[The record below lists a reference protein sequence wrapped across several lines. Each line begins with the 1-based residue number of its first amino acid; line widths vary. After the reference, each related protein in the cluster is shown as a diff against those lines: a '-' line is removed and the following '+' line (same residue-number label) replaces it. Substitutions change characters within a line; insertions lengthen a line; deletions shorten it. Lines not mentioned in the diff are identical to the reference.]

1 MDLHTDGRLLVAEW
15 PSGEASPA
23 PAVDSGWLRRPL
35 GDAPME
41 DLRWYLEDYLRTP
54 LGPYGE
60 RGPQIARQL
69 PDWGAR
75 VFGALFGTGA
85 GRDAYLRAR
94 GRSRAGDGAD
104 GAGLEIVLRSRSAQL
119 LALPWELMTDPERP
133 VPLLLDGVA
142 LSRRTPDPED
152 AGSLVGP
159 PEGNRSRLRVLLVV
173 TAPAD
178 PARPG
183 HRSLAP
189 AVLRRLRAEHG
200 TVELTLLRP
209 PMPERLAEAL
219 QEAREEGRP
228 FHVVHFDGPGPTDL
242 PAPARVPLVVL
253 STGRSAPEAGL
264 PEAVAAV
271 RLLREGAHAVL
282 ALPYHLDAPAAAGFL
297 ATCYERLRT
306 GEPVTLAVAAGRRR
320 LAADDRRPS
329 PRGALPLADWSVP
342 VLYSRPEAARPGPD
356 TARAVQ
362 PGVPPVVQSAVP
374 PVVQPAAAHGTTG
387 ATATTGAPDSPD
399 HWGELAP
406 VGGFVGRDGLLLGL
420 DAVTGRHRVV
430 LLHGAA
436 GIGKTELAKA
446 FGRWSRETGTVDG
459 PDAVVLHAFG
469 PGATPPTPAGVV
481 ERIGRRLFA
490 PEEFDP
496 LPPAERRTAVEQA
509 LATRRLLLI
518 WDGVDSPAAEP
529 GAADEE
535 RAGLRALLDLVARQG
550 RSTVLLT
557 SRTRE
562 DWLGAAA
569 LRIEVPGL
577 DPGETVEY
585 AERLLGPSTD
595 APATPGSPDTVRR
608 RGLRVFG
615 ELLEWLG
622 GHPLAMRLALSSLDA
637 HEPWQTLDTLV
648 RDAAARPGT
657 PGPPDTPDRPDAPA
671 EADPRPTPEAVP
683 TALAV
688 STDYALARLGAADR
702 RALTAVSLLHGV
714 ADATV
719 LALLSRHPLAPE
731 RFRGLGT
738 EDWQR
743 LLLRAAELGLTTPCG
758 RTAHRVHP
766 TVAARLAAGWRAD
779 GPGFAEQH
787 EAGLQALLGAQVN
800 FCLLLTREL
809 HNGSAEFALTALDLQ
824 RPAIGAMLARALDR
838 GLWLQ
843 ALALVRPLHDHWNAR
858 GTDLEA
864 RRWIDRVRIAVE
876 EPDGSPPVLDS
887 PAGSLWLYVVGAD
900 ARRLLRLG
908 PVEGA
913 ERALREI
920 HRAAELHPPGADQLD
935 ELADCHQRLGG
946 IAVDRGDFGEAEE
959 WYSRSQAL
967 LERLGDAEGL
977 AIGHH
982 QLGVIAHRLGRPDD
996 AERRTRQALELFER
1010 LGETGRA
1017 AACHHRLGVLA
1028 EEQGRFEDAHESF
1041 GKALAAVRATFGG
1054 GTTRTGTA
1062 GGGATGGGTTGGGAT
1077 DLSVTVELHHRLAAV
1092 AAELGRLDEAEDWCE
1107 RALDLAEESGSR
1119 AGAADAHYR
1128 LGVLAAARERFAEA
1142 EARHR
1147 KALEIRQD
1155 LGDLAGTA
1163 TGEHQLG
1170 LMATRRGDLAEA
1182 ERRYTRALALREE
1195 LGDRA
1200 GASAG
1205 HHQLGLTAQA
1215 GGRVAEAEARYRK
1228 ALDVSHRIGD
1238 TPGLARTF
1246 GQFGLFAAEQG
1257 RPREAMEWLVRSI
1270 TSFEEF
1276 PHPATWPSVLGLR
1289 RLTVDLGPR
1298 AVERAWRSVTGRRLP
1313 DAVRDRLAH

>member
-1 MDLHTDGRLLVAEW
+1 MVERLVVDLHADGRMLVTEQ
-15 PSGEASPA
+15 PSGEESPA
-23 PAVDSGWLRRPL
+23 PAVDAGWLRRPL
-35 GDAPME
+35 ADAPME
-41 DLRWYLEDYLRTP
+41 SLRWYLEDYLRTP
-54 LGPYGE
+54 LGAYGE

-69 PDWGAR
+69 PDWGVR
-75 VFGALFGTGA
+75 VFSALFGTGP

-94 GRSRAGDGAD
+94 GRGG
-104 GAGLEIVLRSRSAQL
+104 GLEIVLRSGSAQL
-119 LALPWELMTDPERP
+119 LALPWELMTDPARP
-133 VPLLLDGVA
+133 VPLVLDDVV
-142 LSRRTPDPED
+142 LSRRTPDTED
-152 AGSLVGP
+152 GGSPALGT
-159 PEGNRSRLRVLLVV
+159 GGSRLRVLLVV
-173 TAPAD
+173 AAPDD

-183 HRSLAP
+183 HRPLAP
-189 AVLRRLRAEHG
+189 TLLRRLRAEHG
-200 TVELTLLRP
+200 TVELTVLRP
-209 PMPERLAEAL
+209 PTPDRLAEVL
-219 QEAREEGRP
+219 HEAREEGRP
-228 FHVVHFDGPGPTDL
+228 FHVVHFDGPGPTDV
-242 PAPARVPLVVL
+242 PASAQVPLVVL
-253 STGRSAPEAGL
+253 TTGRSAPEPGL
-264 PEAVAAV
+264 PEAVAAS
-271 RLLREGAHAVL
+271 RLLQEGAHAVL

-297 ATCYERLRT
+297 ATCYERLRA

-320 LAADDRRPS
+320 LAAHDRRTS
-329 PRGALPLADWSVP
+329 PRGPLPLADWTVP
-342 VLYSRPEAARPGPD
+342 VLYSRHAAAPPGPGS
-356 TARAVQ
+356 ARAVQ
-362 PGVPPVVQSAVP
+362 VAD
-374 PVVQPAAAHGTTG
+374 AHGTAG
-387 ATATTGAPDSPD
+387 ATAATEPPETPDP
-399 HWGELAP
+399 WGELAP
-406 VGGFVGRDGLLLGL
+406 VGEFVGRDGLLLGL
-420 DAVTGRHRVV
+420 DAATRPHRVV

-446 FGRWSRETGTVDG
+446 FGRWCRETGAVDG
-459 PDAVVLHAFG
+459 PDAVVLHPFE
-469 PGATPPTPAGVV
+469 PGAARPAPAGVV

-496 LPPAERRTAVEQA
+496 LPPAERRAAVEQA

-518 WDGVDSPAAEP
+518 WDNVDSLAADPEAPDPAAP
-529 GAADEE
+529 DEE

-550 RSTVLLT
+550 SSTVLLT

-562 DWLGAAA
+562 DWLGPAA

-577 DPGETVEY
+577 DPGETVEF
-585 AERLLGPSTD
+585 AEQLLGHSPDSHDSPDSPRSPSLSLSLSH
-595 APATPGSPDTVRR
+595 SPDTVRR

-615 ELLEWLG
+615 DLLEWLG
-622 GHPLAMRLALSSLDA
+622 GHPLGMRLALSSLDA

-648 RDAAARPGT
+648 RGAAAL
-657 PGPPDTPDRPDAPA
+657 PDTPADANPLS
-671 EADPRPTPEAVP
+671 TPEDVP
-683 TALAV
+683 AALAV
-688 STDYALARLGAADR
+688 STAYALARLGAAER
-702 RALTAVSLLHGV
+702 RALTAVSLVHGV

-743 LLLRAAELGLTTPCG
+743 LLRRAAELGLLTPCG
-758 RTAHRVHP
+758 RTAYRVHP
-766 TVAARLAAGWRAD
+766 TVADRLTAGWRAA

-824 RPAIGAMLARALDR
+824 RPTIGAMLARALDR

-864 RRWIDRVRIAVE
+864 RHWVDRVRLAVE
-876 EPDGSPPVLDS
+876 EADGTPPVLDS

-908 PVEGA
+908 LVDGA
-913 ERALREI
+913 ERAFREI
-920 HRAAELHPPGADQLD
+920 HRAAELHPPGAEQLD

-946 IAVDRGDFGEAEE
+946 IAVDRGDFGAAEE
-959 WYSRSQAL
+959 WYLRSQAL
-967 LERLGDAEGL
+967 LERLGDVDGL

-996 AERRTRQALELFER
+996 AERLIRQALDLFER
-1010 LGETGRA
+1010 LRETGRA

-1028 EEQGRFEDAHESF
+1028 EEQGRFEDAHKCF
-1041 GKALAAVRATFGG
+1041 GQALAAVRAT
-1054 GTTRTGTA
+1054 A
-1062 GGGATGGGTTGGGAT
+1062 VGAVA
-1077 DLSVTVELHHRLAAV
+1077 DLSVTAELHHRLAAV

-1119 AGAADAHYR
+1119 AGTADAHHR
-1128 LGVLAAARERFAEA
+1128 LGVLATARERFAEA

-1163 TGEHQLG
+1163 AGEHQLG
-1170 LMATRRGDLAEA
+1170 LVATRRGDLAEA

-1195 LGDRA
+1195 LGDLA
-1200 GASAG
+1200 GVSAG

-1215 GGRVAEAEARYRK
+1215 GGRAADAEARYRK

-1246 GQFGLFAAEQG
+1246 GQFGLFAAERG

-1270 TSFEEF
+1270 TCFEEF
-1276 PHPATWPSVLGLR
+1276 PHPATWPSVVGLR

-1313 DAVRDRLAH
+1313 DAVRDQVAD

>member
-1 MDLHTDGRLLVAEW
+1 MVERLVVDLHADGRMLVTEQ
-15 PSGEASPA
+15 PSGDVSPA
-23 PAVDSGWLRRPL
+23 PAVDAGWLRRPL
-35 GDAPME
+35 ADAPME
-41 DLRWYLEDYLRTP
+41 SLRWYLEDYLRTP
-54 LGPYGE
+54 LGAYGE

-69 PDWGAR
+69 PDWGTR
-75 VFGALFGTGA
+75 VFSALFGTGP

-94 GRSRAGDGAD
+94 GRSSG
-104 GAGLEIVLRSRSAQL
+104 GLEIVLRSGSPQL
-119 LALPWELMTDPERP
+119 LALPWELMTDPDRP
-133 VPLLLDGVA
+133 VPLVLDDVV
-142 LSRRTPDPED
+142 LSRRTPDTD
-152 AGSLVGP
+152 DGGSHSLGLP
-159 PEGNRSRLRVLLVV
+159 GTGASRLRVLLVV
-173 TAPAD
+173 TAPDD

-183 HRSLAP
+183 HRFLAP
-189 AVLRRLRAEHG
+189 TLLRRLRTEHG
-200 TVELTLLRP
+200 TVEPTVLRP
-209 PMPERLAEAL
+209 PTQEHLAEVL
-219 QEAREEGRP
+219 HRAREEGRP
-228 FHVVHFDGPGPTDL
+228 FHVVHFDGPGPTDV
-242 PAPARVPLVVL
+242 PATVPVPLVVL
-253 STGRSAPEAGL
+253 TTGRSAPEPGL
-264 PEAVAAV
+264 PEAVAAS
-271 RLLREGAHAVL
+271 RLLREGTHAVL

-320 LAADDRRPS
+320 LATQDRRTS
-329 PRGALPLADWSVP
+329 PRGPLPLADWTVP
-342 VLYSRPEAARPGPD
+342 VLYSRPGAALPGPD
-356 TARAVQ
+356 TAPAVQ
-362 PGVPPVVQSAVP
+362 V
-374 PVVQPAAAHGTTG
+374 AAAHEATG
-387 ATATTGAPDSPD
+387 ATATAKPSD
-399 HWGELAP
+399 HHDELAP
-406 VGGFVGRDGLLLGL
+406 DGGFVGRDGLLLGL
-420 DAVTGRHRVV
+420 DAATRAHRVV

-446 FGRWSRETGTVDG
+446 FGRWCRETGAVDG
-459 PDAVVLHAFG
+459 PDAVVLHPFEPGTAG
-469 PGATPPTPAGVV
+469 PAAAGVV

-496 LPPAERRTAVEQA
+496 LPPTERRAVVEQA

-518 WDGVDSPAAEP
+518 WDGVDSLAAEHGAADHGTAAP

-550 RSTVLLT
+550 SSTVLLT
-557 SRTRE
+557 GRTRE
-562 DWLGAAA
+562 DWLGPAA

-585 AERLLGPSTD
+585 AEQLLGPSTD
-595 APATPGSPDTVRR
+595 TPGSPDTVRR

-648 RDAAARPGT
+648 RDAAAL
-657 PGPPDTPDRPDAPA
+657 PDTPA
-671 EADPRPTPEAVP
+671 EAGPPPPPGAVP
-683 TALAV
+683 AALTV
-688 STDYALARLGAADR
+688 STAYALARLGAADR
-702 RALTAVSLLHGV
+702 RALTAVSLVHGV

-743 LLLRAAELGLTTPCG
+743 LLLRAAQLGLLTPCG
-758 RTAHRVHP
+758 RTSHRVHP
-766 TVAARLAAGWRAD
+766 TVAARLEAGWRAS
-779 GPGFAEQH
+779 GPGFADQH

-824 RPAIGAMLARALDR
+824 RPAVGAMLARALDR

-858 GTDLEA
+858 GADLEA
-864 RRWIDRVRIAVE
+864 RHWVDRVRLAVE
-876 EPDGSPPVLDS
+876 EPDGTPPVLDT

-900 ARRLLRLG
+900 ARRLLRQG
-908 PVEGA
+908 AVDGA

-920 HRAAELHPPGADQLD
+920 HRAAELHPPGAEQLD

-959 WYSRSQAL
+959 WYLRSQAL
-967 LERLGDAEGL
+967 LERLDDVDGL

-982 QLGVIAHRLGRPDD
+982 QLGVIAHRLGRPDE
-996 AERRTRQALELFER
+996 AERRTRQALEVFER

-1028 EEQGRFEDAHESF
+1028 EEQGRFEDAHGCF
-1041 GKALAAVRATFGG
+1041 AQALAAVRATAV
-1054 GTTRTGTA
+1054 GTA
-1062 GGGATGGGTTGGGAT
+1062 A
-1077 DLSVTVELHHRLAAV
+1077 DLSVTAELHHRLAAV

-1119 AGAADAHYR
+1119 AGAADAHHR
-1128 LGVLAAARERFAEA
+1128 LGVLATARERFAEA

-1147 KALEIRQD
+1147 KAVEIRQD

-1163 TGEHQLG
+1163 AGEHQLG
-1170 LMATRRGDLAEA
+1170 LVAARRGDLAEA
-1182 ERRYTRALALREE
+1182 ERRHTRALALREE

-1200 GASAG
+1200 GVSAG
-1205 HHQLGLTAQA
+1205 YHQLGLTAQA
-1215 GGRVAEAEARYRK
+1215 GGRAAEAEARYRK

-1270 TSFEEF
+1270 TAFEEF
-1276 PHPATWPSVLGLR
+1276 PHPATWPSVVGLR
-1289 RLTVDLGPR
+1289 RLAVDLGPR

-1313 DAVRDRLAH
+1313 DAVRDRVAD

>member
-1 MDLHTDGRLLVAEW
+1 MVERLVVDLHADGRMLVTEQ
-15 PSGEASPA
+15 PSGDESPG

-35 GDAPME
+35 ADAPME
-41 DLRWYLEDYLRTP
+41 SLRWYLEDYLRTP
-54 LGPYGE
+54 LGAYGE

-75 VFGALFGTGA
+75 VFSALFGTGP

-94 GRSRAGDGAD
+94 SRSSG
-104 GAGLEIVLRSRSAQL
+104 GLEIVLRSGSAQL
-119 LALPWELMTDPERP
+119 LALPWELMTDPDRP
-133 VPLLLDGVA
+133 LPLVLDDVV
-142 LSRRTPDPED
+142 LSRRTPDTED
-152 AGSLVGP
+152 GGSPAPGT
-159 PEGNRSRLRVLLVV
+159 GGSRLRVLLVV
-173 TAPAD
+173 AAPDD

-183 HRSLAP
+183 HWTLAP
-189 AVLRRLRAEHG
+189 TLLRRLRAEHG
-200 TVELTLLRP
+200 TVGLTVLRP
-209 PMPERLAEAL
+209 PTPDRLAEVL
-219 QEAREEGRP
+219 HEAREEGRP
-228 FHVVHFDGPGPTDL
+228 FHVVHFDGPGPTDV
-242 PAPARVPLVVL
+242 PTTVPVPVPLVVL
-253 STGRSAPEAGL
+253 TTGRSAPEPGL
-264 PEAVAAV
+264 PEAVAAS
-271 RLLREGAHAVL
+271 RLLQGGAHAVL
-282 ALPYHLDAPAAAGFL
+282 ALPYRLDAPAAAGFL

-306 GEPVTLAVAAGRRR
+306 GEPVALAVAAGRRR
-320 LAADDRRPS
+320 LAEHDRRTS
-329 PRGALPLADWSVP
+329 PRGALPLADWTVP
-342 VLYSRPEAARPGPD
+342 VLYSRPGAALPGPG

-362 PGVPPVVQSAVP
+362 V
-374 PVVQPAAAHGTTG
+374 AAAQEATG
-387 ATATTGAPDSPD
+387 ATATTEPSD

-420 DAVTGRHRVV
+420 DAATQRHRVV

-446 FGRWSRETGTVDG
+446 FGRWCRETGAVDG
-459 PDAVVLHAFG
+459 PDAVVLHPFE
-469 PGATPPTPAGVV
+469 PGATGPVAAGVV

-496 LPPAERRTAVEQA
+496 LPPAERRAAVEQA

-518 WDGVDSPAAEP
+518 WDGVDSLAAEP

-550 RSTVLLT
+550 SSTVLLT
-557 SRTRE
+557 ARTRE
-562 DWLGAAA
+562 DWLGPAA

-585 AERLLGPSTD
+585 AEHLLAPSADSSD
-595 APATPGSPDTVRR
+595 APGSSGSPDTVRR

-615 ELLEWLG
+615 DLLEWLG
-622 GHPLAMRLALSSLDA
+622 GHPLATRLALSSLDA

-648 RDAAARPGT
+648 RGAAAL
-657 PGPPDTPDRPDAPA
+657 PDTPADANPLPTSADADRL
-671 EADPRPTPEAVP
+671 PTPGAVP
-683 TALAV
+683 AALAV

-702 RALTAVSLLHGV
+702 RALTAVSLVHGV

-719 LALLSRHPLAPE
+719 LTLLSRHPLAPE

-743 LLLRAAELGLTTPCG
+743 LLLRAAGLGLLAPCG
-758 RTAHRVHP
+758 RTAYRVHP
-766 TVAARLAAGWRAD
+766 TVAARLAAGWRAA
-779 GPGFAEQH
+779 GPGFVEQH

-800 FCLLLTREL
+800 FCLLLSREL

-824 RPAIGAMLARALDR
+824 RPSIGAMLARALDR

-843 ALALVRPLHDHWNAR
+843 ALALLRPLHEHWNAR

-864 RRWIDRVRIAVE
+864 RHWIDRVRTAVE
-876 EPDGSPPVLDS
+876 EADGTPPVLDS

-908 PVEGA
+908 VVDGA

-920 HRAAELHPPGADQLD
+920 HRAAELHPPGAEQLD

-959 WYSRSQAL
+959 WYLRSQAL
-967 LERLGDAEGL
+967 LERLGDVEGL

-982 QLGVIAHRLGRPDD
+982 QLGVVAHRLGRPED
-996 AERRTRQALELFER
+996 AERLVRQALDLFER

-1028 EEQGRFEDAHESF
+1028 EEQGRFEDAHGCF
-1041 GKALAAVRATFGG
+1041 GQALAAVRAT
-1054 GTTRTGTA
+1054 A
-1062 GGGATGGGTTGGGAT
+1062 VGAVA
-1077 DLSVTVELHHRLAAV
+1077 DLSVAAELHHRLAAV

-1119 AGAADAHYR
+1119 AGAADAHHR

-1142 EARHR
+1142 EARYR

-1163 TGEHQLG
+1163 AGEHQLG
-1170 LMATRRGDLAEA
+1170 LVATLRGDLAEA
-1182 ERRYTRALALREE
+1182 ERRHTRALALREE
-1195 LGDRA
+1195 LGDRV
-1200 GASAG
+1200 GVSAG

-1215 GGRVAEAEARYRK
+1215 GGRAADAEARYRK
-1228 ALDVSHRIGD
+1228 ALEVSHRIGD

-1270 TSFEEF
+1270 TCFEEF
-1276 PHPATWPSVLGLR
+1276 PHPATWPSVVGLR
-1289 RLTVDLGPR
+1289 RLAVDLGPR
-1298 AVERAWRSVTGRRLP
+1298 AVERAWRTITGRRLP
-1313 DAVRDRLAH
+1313 DAVREQVAD

>member
-1 MDLHTDGRLLVAEW
+1 MVERLLLDLHADGRMLVSEW

-23 PAVDSGWLRRPL
+23 PAVDAGWLRRPL
-35 GDAPME
+35 ADASTE
-41 DLRWYLEDYLRTP
+41 SLRWYLEDYLRTP
-54 LGPYGE
+54 LGAYGE

-75 VFGALFGTGA
+75 VFSALFGTGP

-94 GRSRAGDGAD
+94 GRGSG
-104 GAGLEIVLRSRSAQL
+104 GLEIVLRSGSAHL
-119 LALPWELMTDPERP
+119 LALPWELMTDPDRP
-133 VPLLLDGVA
+133 VPLLLDDVV
-142 LSRRTPDPED
+142 LSRRTPDTED
-152 AGSLVGP
+152 SGSP
-159 PEGNRSRLRVLLVV
+159 APRTDRSRLRVLLVV
-173 TAPAD
+173 AAPD
-178 PARPG
+178 HRP
-183 HRSLAP
+183 LTP
-189 AVLRRLRAEHG
+189 TLLRFLRTEHG
-200 TVELTLLRP
+200 TVEPTVLRP
-209 PMPERLAEAL
+209 PTPDRLAEVLHEAL
-219 QEAREEGRP
+219 EEGRP
-228 FHVVHFDGPGPTDL
+228 FHVVHFDGPGPTD
-242 PAPARVPLVVL
+242 VPTTVPVPVVVL
-253 STGRSAPEAGL
+253 TTGRSAAEPGL
-264 PEAVAAV
+264 PEAVAAT

-306 GEPVTLAVAAGRRR
+306 GEPVALAVAAGRRR
-320 LAADDRRPS
+320 LATQDRRTS
-329 PRGALPLADWSVP
+329 PRGPLPLADWTVP
-342 VLYSRPEAARPGPD
+342 VLYSRPGAALPGPD
-356 TARAVQ
+356 AAGAVQ
-362 PGVPPVVQSAVP
+362 VAPAHEATPAT
-374 PVVQPAAAHGTTG
+374 AAAELSGHR
-387 ATATTGAPDSPD
+387 D
-399 HWGELAP
+399 ELAP
-406 VGGFVGRDGLLLGL
+406 VGEFVGRDGLLLGL
-420 DAVTGRHRVV
+420 DTATQRHRVV

-446 FGRWSRETGTVDG
+446 FGRWCRETGVVDG
-459 PDAVVLHAFG
+459 PDAVVLHTFE
-469 PGATPPTPAGVV
+469 PGAAGPAAAGVV

-496 LPPAERRTAVEQA
+496 LPAAERRAAVEQA

-518 WDGVDSPAAEP
+518 WDGVDSLASAPE
-529 GAADEE
+529 AADEE
-535 RAGLRALLDLVARQG
+535 RAGLRSLLDLVARQG
-550 RSTVLLT
+550 SSTVLLT

-562 DWLGAAA
+562 DRLGPEA

-577 DPGETVEY
+577 DPGGTVEY
-585 AERLLGPSTD
+585 AEQLLGPSAD
-595 APATPGSPDTVRR
+595 TPCSPDTVRR

-637 HEPWQTLDTLV
+637 HEPWQTLDTLA
-648 RDAAARPGT
+648 RGAAAL
-657 PGPPDTPDRPDAPA
+657 PDASADADRLPA
-671 EADPRPTPEAVP
+671 PEAVP
-683 TALAV
+683 AVLAV
-688 STDYALARLGAADR
+688 STAYALARLGAADR
-702 RALTAVSLLHGV
+702 RALTAVSLVHGV

-738 EDWQR
+738 EDWQT
-743 LLLRAAELGLTTPCG
+743 LLQRAAELGLLTPCG

-766 TVAARLAAGWRAD
+766 AVAAELDAGWRES
-779 GPGFAEQH
+779 GPGSVEQH

-800 FCLLLTREL
+800 FCLLLSREL
-809 HNGSAEFALTALDLQ
+809 HNGNAEFALTALDLQ
-824 RPAIGAMLARALDR
+824 RPSIGAMLARALDR

-843 ALALVRPLHDHWNAR
+843 ALALVRPLHEHWNAR
-858 GTDLEA
+858 GADLEA
-864 RRWIDRVRIAVE
+864 RHWIDRVRLAVE
-876 EPDGSPPVLDS
+876 EADGTPPVLDS
-887 PAGSLWLYVVGAD
+887 PAGSLWLYAVGAD

-908 PVEGA
+908 PVDGA

-920 HRAAELHPPGADQLD
+920 HRAAELHPPGAEQLD

-946 IAVDRGDFGEAEE
+946 IAVDRDDLGEAEE
-959 WYSRSQAL
+959 WYLRSQAL
-967 LERLGDAEGL
+967 LERLGDVEGL

-996 AERRTRQALELFER
+996 AEQLIRQALELFER

-1028 EEQGRFEDAHESF
+1028 EEQGRFEDAHGCF
-1041 GKALAAVRATFGG
+1041 GQALAAVRAT
-1054 GTTRTGTA
+1054 A
-1062 GGGATGGGTTGGGAT
+1062 VGAVA
-1077 DLSVTVELHHRLAAV
+1077 DLSVAAELHHRLAAV

-1119 AGAADAHYR
+1119 AGAADAHHR

-1163 TGEHQLG
+1163 AGEHQLG
-1170 LMATRRGDLAEA
+1170 LVAARRGDLAEA
-1182 ERRYTRALALREE
+1182 ERRHTRALALREE

-1200 GASAG
+1200 GVSAG

-1215 GGRVAEAEARYRK
+1215 GGRDAEAEARYRK
-1228 ALDVSHRIGD
+1228 ALEVSHRIGD

-1270 TSFEEF
+1270 TAFEEF
-1276 PHPATWPSVLGLR
+1276 PHPATWPSVVGLR
-1289 RLTVDLGPR
+1289 RLAADLGPR

-1313 DAVRDRLAH
+1313 DAVRDQVAD

>member
-1 MDLHTDGRLLVAEW
+1 MVERLVVDLHADGRMLVTEQ
-15 PSGEASPA
+15 PSGEESPA
-23 PAVDSGWLRRPL
+23 PAVDAGWLRRPL
-35 GDAPME
+35 ADAPME
-41 DLRWYLEDYLRTP
+41 SLRWYLEDYLRTP
-54 LGPYGE
+54 LGAYGE

-69 PDWGAR
+69 PDWGTR
-75 VFGALFGTGA
+75 VFSALFGTGP

-94 GRSRAGDGAD
+94 GRGG
-104 GAGLEIVLRSRSAQL
+104 GLEIVLRSGSAQL
-119 LALPWELMTDPERP
+119 LALPWELMTDPDRP
-133 VPLLLDGVA
+133 VPLVLDDVV
-142 LSRRTPDPED
+142 LSRRTPDTED
-152 AGSLVGP
+152 GGSRAPGAGGT
-159 PEGNRSRLRVLLVV
+159 RLRVLLVV
-173 TAPAD
+173 AAPGDPARPDD

-183 HRSLAP
+183 HRPLAP
-189 AVLRRLRAEHG
+189 TLLRRLRAEHG
-200 TVELTLLRP
+200 TVEPTVLRP
-209 PMPERLAEAL
+209 PTPEHLAEVL
-219 QEAREEGRP
+219 HEAREEGRP
-228 FHVVHFDGPGPTDL
+228 FHVVHFDGPGPTDV
-242 PAPARVPLVVL
+242 PASAARVPLVVL
-253 STGRSAPEAGL
+253 TTGRSAPEPGL
-264 PEAVAAV
+264 PEAVAAS
-271 RLLREGAHAVL
+271 RLLQGGAHSVL
-282 ALPYHLDAPAAAGFL
+282 ALPYRLDAPAAAGFL

-306 GEPVTLAVAAGRRR
+306 GEPVTLAVTAGRRR
-320 LAADDRRPS
+320 LAEHDRRSS
-329 PRGALPLADWSVP
+329 PRGALPLADWTVP
-342 VLYSRPEAARPGPD
+342 VLYSRPGAALTGPD

-362 PGVPPVVQSAVP
+362 V
-374 PVVQPAAAHGTTG
+374 AATQEATG
-387 ATATTGAPDSPD
+387 ATATTEPSD
-399 HWGELAP
+399 HRGELAP
-406 VGGFVGRDGLLLGL
+406 AGAFVGRDGLLLGL
-420 DAVTGRHRVV
+420 DAATRPHRVV

-446 FGRWSRETGTVDG
+446 FGRWCRETGAVDG
-459 PDAVVLHAFG
+459 PDAVVLHAFE
-469 PGATPPTPAGVV
+469 PGAAGPAAAGVV

-496 LPPAERRTAVEQA
+496 LAPAERRAAVEQA

-518 WDGVDSPAAEP
+518 WDNVDSL
-529 GAADEE
+529 AADPEAPDEE
-535 RAGLRALLDLVARQG
+535 LAGLRALLDLVARQG
-550 RSTVLLT
+550 SSTVLLT

-562 DWLGAAA
+562 DWLGPAA
-569 LRIEVPGL
+569 LRIAVPGL

-585 AERLLGPSTD
+585 AEQLLGPSADSPDTAD
-595 APATPGSPDTVRR
+595 AAPSPGIPRSPDTVRR

-648 RDAAARPGT
+648 RGTAAL
-657 PGPPDTPDRPDAPA
+657 PDAPA
-671 EADPRPTPEAVP
+671 GANPFPTPADADPLPTPEAVP
-683 TALAV
+683 AALAV

-702 RALTAVSLLHGV
+702 RALTAVSLVHGV

-743 LLLRAAELGLTTPCG
+743 LLRRAAELGLLAPCG
-758 RTAHRVHP
+758 RTAYRVHP
-766 TVAARLAAGWRAD
+766 TVAARLAAGWRAA

-800 FCLLLTREL
+800 FCLLLSREL

-824 RPAIGAMLARALDR
+824 RPSIGAMLARALDR

-864 RRWIDRVRIAVE
+864 RHWIDRVRLAVE
-876 EPDGSPPVLDS
+876 EPDGTPPVLDS

-908 PVEGA
+908 VVDGA

-920 HRAAELHPPGADQLD
+920 HRAAELHPPGSEQLD

-959 WYSRSQAL
+959 WYLRSQAL
-967 LERLGDAEGL
+967 LERLGDVDGL

-982 QLGVIAHRLGRPDD
+982 QLGVIAHRLGRTDD
-996 AERRTRQALELFER
+996 AERLIRQALDFFER
-1010 LGETGRA
+1010 LRETGRA

-1028 EEQGRFEDAHESF
+1028 EEQGRFEDAHGCF
-1041 GKALAAVRATFGG
+1041 GQALAAVRATPV
-1054 GTTRTGTA
+1054 
-1062 GGGATGGGTTGGGAT
+1062 GAVA
-1077 DLSVTVELHHRLAAV
+1077 DLSVTAELHHRLAAV

-1119 AGAADAHYR
+1119 AGAADAHHR

-1163 TGEHQLG
+1163 AGEHQLG
-1170 LMATRRGDLAEA
+1170 LVATRCGDLAEA
-1182 ERRYTRALALREE
+1182 ERRFTRALALREE
-1195 LGDRA
+1195 LGDRV
-1200 GASAG
+1200 GVSAG

-1215 GGRVAEAEARYRK
+1215 GGRAADAEARYRK

-1270 TSFEEF
+1270 TCFEEF
-1276 PHPATWPSVLGLR
+1276 PHPATWPSVVGLR

-1313 DAVRDRLAH
+1313 DAVRDQVAD

>member
-1 MDLHTDGRLLVAEW
+1 MVERLVVDLHADGRMLVTEQ
-15 PSGEASPA
+15 PSGEMSPA
-23 PAVDSGWLRRPL
+23 PAVDAGWLRRPL
-35 GDAPME
+35 ADAPME
-41 DLRWYLEDYLRTP
+41 SLRWYLEDYLRTP
-54 LGPYGE
+54 LGAYGE

-75 VFGALFGTGA
+75 VFSALFGTGP

-94 GRSRAGDGAD
+94 GRGG
-104 GAGLEIVLRSRSAQL
+104 GLEIVLRSGSAQL

-133 VPLLLDGVA
+133 VPLVLDDVV
-142 LSRRTPDPED
+142 LSRRTPGTED
-152 AGSLVGP
+152 GGSP
-159 PEGNRSRLRVLLVV
+159 APRTARSRLRVLLVV
-173 TAPAD
+173 ATPDD
-178 PARPG
+178 PARPD
-183 HRSLAP
+183 HRPLTP
-189 AVLRRLRAEHG
+189 TLLRFLRAEHAAVEP
-200 TVELTLLRP
+200 TVLRP
-209 PMPERLAEAL
+209 PTPDRLAEVL
-219 QEAREEGRP
+219 HEAREEGRP
-228 FHVVHFDGPGPTDL
+228 FHVLHFDGPGPTDV
-242 PAPARVPLVVL
+242 PATVPVPLVVL
-253 STGRSAPEAGL
+253 TTGRSAPEPGL
-264 PEAVAAV
+264 PEAVAAS
-271 RLLREGAHAVL
+271 RLLQGGAHAVL

-297 ATCYERLRT
+297 AICYERLRT
-306 GEPVTLAVAAGRRR
+306 GDPVALAVAAGRRR
-320 LAADDRRPS
+320 LATQDRRTS
-329 PRGALPLADWSVP
+329 PRGPLPLADWTVP
-342 VLYSRPEAARPGPD
+342 ALYSRPGAALPGPD
-356 TARAVQ
+356 TAGAVQ
-362 PGVPPVVQSAVP
+362 LADE
-374 PVVQPAAAHGTTG
+374 HGTAD
-387 ATATTGAPDSPD
+387 ATAATEPPDTPD
-399 HWGELAP
+399 HHDEFAP

-420 DAVTGRHRVV
+420 DTATRRHRVV

-436 GIGKTELAKA
+436 GIGKSELAKA
-446 FGRWSRETGTVDG
+446 FGRWCRETGAVDG
-459 PDAVVLHAFG
+459 PDAVVLHAFETGAAG
-469 PGATPPTPAGVV
+469 PVAAGVV

-496 LPPAERRTAVEQA
+496 LPPAERRAAVEQA
-509 LATRRLLLI
+509 LTTRRLLLI
-518 WDGVDSPAAEP
+518 WDDVDSLASDPEVP
-529 GAADEE
+529 DEE

-550 RSTVLLT
+550 SSTVLLT
-557 SRTRE
+557 SRTHE
-562 DWLGAAA
+562 DWLGPAA

-577 DPGETVEY
+577 DPGETVEF
-585 AERLLGPSTD
+585 AEHLLAPSADSTG
-595 APATPGSPDTVRR
+595 APGSPDTVRR

-622 GHPLAMRLALSSLDA
+622 GHPLAMRLALSSLDS

-648 RDAAARPGT
+648 RGAAALPGS
-657 PGPPDTPDRPDAPA
+657 PADGSPP
-671 EADPRPTPEAVP
+671 PTPEAVP
-683 TALAV
+683 AALTL

-702 RALTAVSLLHGV
+702 RALSAVSLVHGV

-743 LLLRAAELGLTTPCG
+743 LLLRAAELGLLAPCG
-758 RTAHRVHP
+758 RTAYRVHP
-766 TVAARLAAGWRAD
+766 TVAARLAAGWRAA

-800 FCLLLTREL
+800 FCLLLSREL

-824 RPAIGAMLARALDR
+824 RPSIGAMLARALDR

-843 ALALVRPLHDHWNAR
+843 ALALVRPLHEHWNAR

-864 RRWIDRVRIAVE
+864 RHWIDRVRTAVE
-876 EPDGSPPVLDS
+876 EADGTPPVLDS

-908 PVEGA
+908 VVDGA

-920 HRAAELHPPGADQLD
+920 HRAAELHPPGAEQLD

-959 WYSRSQAL
+959 WYLRSQAL
-967 LERLGDAEGL
+967 LERLGDVEGL

-982 QLGVIAHRLGRPDD
+982 QLGVIAQRLGRPDD
-996 AERRTRQALELFER
+996 AERLVRQALDLFER

-1028 EEQGRFEDAHESF
+1028 EEQGRFEDAHGCF
-1041 GKALAAVRATFGG
+1041 GRALAAVRAT
-1054 GTTRTGTA
+1054 A
-1062 GGGATGGGTTGGGAT
+1062 VGAVA
-1077 DLSVTVELHHRLAAV
+1077 DLSVAAELHHRLAAV

-1119 AGAADAHYR
+1119 AGAADAHHR

-1142 EARHR
+1142 EARYR

-1163 TGEHQLG
+1163 LGEHQLG
-1170 LMATRRGDLAEA
+1170 LVATQRGDLAEA
-1182 ERRYTRALALREE
+1182 ERRHTRALALREE
-1195 LGDRA
+1195 LGDRV
-1200 GASAG
+1200 GVSAG

-1215 GGRVAEAEARYRK
+1215 GGRAADAEARYRK
-1228 ALDVSHRIGD
+1228 ALEVSHRIGD

-1270 TSFEEF
+1270 TAFEEF
-1276 PHPATWPSVLGLR
+1276 PHPATWPSVVGLR
-1289 RLTVDLGPR
+1289 RLAVDLGPR
-1298 AVERAWRSVTGRRLP
+1298 SVERAWRTVTGRRLP
-1313 DAVRDRLAH
+1313 DAVREQVAD

>member
-1 MDLHTDGRLLVAEW
+1 MLRSGTTARPFPLSLGAIVVERLVVDLHADGRMLVTEQ
-15 PSGEASPA
+15 PSGEVSPA
-23 PAVDSGWLRRPL
+23 AAVDAGWLRRPL
-35 GDAPME
+35 ADGPME
-41 DLRWYLEDYLRTP
+41 SLRWYLEDYLRTP
-54 LGPYGE
+54 LGAYGE

-75 VFGALFGTGA
+75 VFSALFGTGP

-94 GRSRAGDGAD
+94 GRGG
-104 GAGLEIVLRSRSAQL
+104 GLEIVLRSGSAQL

-133 VPLLLDGVA
+133 VPLVLDDVV
-142 LSRRTPDPED
+142 LSRRTPDTED
-152 AGSLVGP
+152 GGSP
-159 PEGNRSRLRVLLVV
+159 APRTARSRLRVLLVV
-173 TAPAD
+173 ATPD
-178 PARPG
+178 HRP
-183 HRSLAP
+183 LAP
-189 AVLRRLRAEHG
+189 TLLRFLRTEHG
-200 TVELTLLRP
+200 TVEPTVLRP
-209 PMPERLAEAL
+209 PTPDRLAEVL
-219 QEAREEGRP
+219 HEAREEGRP
-228 FHVVHFDGPGPTDL
+228 FHVLHFDGPGPTDV
-242 PAPARVPLVVL
+242 PVTAPVPLVVL
-253 STGRSAPEAGL
+253 TTGRSAPEPGL
-264 PEAVAAV
+264 PEAVAAS
-271 RLLREGAHAVL
+271 RLLQGGTHAVL

-306 GEPVTLAVAAGRRR
+306 GDPVALAVAAGRRR
-320 LAADDRRPS
+320 LATQDRRTS
-329 PRGALPLADWSVP
+329 PRGPLPLADWTVP
-342 VLYSRPEAARPGPD
+342 VLYSRPGAALPGPD
-356 TARAVQ
+356 TAGAVQ
-362 PGVPPVVQSAVP
+362 VAPVTGA
-374 PVVQPAAAHGTTG
+374 TG
-387 ATATTGAPDSPD
+387 ATAAAELSD
-399 HWGELAP
+399 HRDELAP

-420 DAVTGRHRVV
+420 DAATRRHRVV

-436 GIGKTELAKA
+436 GIGKSELAKA
-446 FGRWSRETGTVDG
+446 FGRWCRETGAVDG
-459 PDAVVLHAFG
+459 PDAVVLHAFETGAAG
-469 PGATPPTPAGVV
+469 PVAAGVV

-496 LPPAERRTAVEQA
+496 LPPAERRAAVEQA
-509 LATRRLLLI
+509 LTTRRLLLI
-518 WDGVDSPAAEP
+518 WDDVDSLASDPEVP
-529 GAADEE
+529 DEE
-535 RAGLRALLDLVARQG
+535 RAGLRTLLDLVARQG
-550 RSTVLLT
+550 SSTVLLT
-557 SRTRE
+557 SRTHE
-562 DWLGAAA
+562 DWLGPAA

-577 DPGETVEY
+577 DPGETVEF
-585 AERLLGPSTD
+585 AEHLLAPSADSTG
-595 APATPGSPDTVRR
+595 APGSPDTVRR

-648 RDAAARPGT
+648 RGAAAL
-657 PGPPDTPDRPDAPA
+657 PDAPTD
-671 EADPRPTPEAVP
+671 ADRLAAPEAVP
-683 TALAV
+683 AALTV
-688 STDYALARLGAADR
+688 STDYALTRLGAADR
-702 RALTAVSLLHGV
+702 RALTAVSLVRGV

-743 LLLRAAELGLTTPCG
+743 LLLRAAELGLLAPCG
-758 RTAHRVHP
+758 RTAYRVHP
-766 TVAARLAAGWRAD
+766 TVAARLAAEWRAA

-800 FCLLLTREL
+800 FCLLLSREL

-824 RPAIGAMLARALDR
+824 RPSIGAMLARALDR

-843 ALALVRPLHDHWNAR
+843 ALALVRPLHEHWNAR

-864 RRWIDRVRIAVE
+864 RHWIDRVRTAVE
-876 EPDGSPPVLDS
+876 EADGTPPVLDS

-908 PVEGA
+908 VVDGA

-920 HRAAELHPPGADQLD
+920 HRAAELHPPGAEQLD

-959 WYSRSQAL
+959 WYLRSQAL
-967 LERLGDAEGL
+967 LERLGDVEGL

-982 QLGVIAHRLGRPDD
+982 QLGVIAQRLGRPDD
-996 AERRTRQALELFER
+996 AERLVRQALDLFER

-1028 EEQGRFEDAHESF
+1028 EEQGRFEDAHGCF
-1041 GKALAAVRATFGG
+1041 GRALAAVRAT
-1054 GTTRTGTA
+1054 A
-1062 GGGATGGGTTGGGAT
+1062 VGAVA
-1077 DLSVTVELHHRLAAV
+1077 DLSVAAELHHRLAAV

-1119 AGAADAHYR
+1119 AGAADAHHR

-1142 EARHR
+1142 EARYR

-1163 TGEHQLG
+1163 LGEHQLG
-1170 LMATRRGDLAEA
+1170 LVATQRGDLAEA
-1182 ERRYTRALALREE
+1182 ERRHTRALSLREE
-1195 LGDRA
+1195 LGDRV
-1200 GASAG
+1200 GVSAG

-1215 GGRVAEAEARYRK
+1215 GGRAADAEARYRK
-1228 ALDVSHRIGD
+1228 ALEVSHRIGD

-1270 TSFEEF
+1270 TAFEEF
-1276 PHPATWPSVLGLR
+1276 PHPATWPSVVGLR
-1289 RLTVDLGPR
+1289 RLAVDLGPR
-1298 AVERAWRSVTGRRLP
+1298 SVERAWRTVTGRRLP
-1313 DAVRDRLAH
+1313 DAVREQVAD

>member
-1 MDLHTDGRLLVAEW
+1 MVERLVVDLHADGRMLVTEQ

-23 PAVDSGWLRRPL
+23 PAVDAGWLRRPL
-35 GDAPME
+35 ADAAME
-41 DLRWYLEDYLRTP
+41 SLRWYLEDYLRTP
-54 LGPYGE
+54 LGAYGE

-75 VFGALFGTGA
+75 VFSALFGTGP
-85 GRDAYLRAR
+85 GRDAYLRSRAR
-94 GRSRAGDGAD
+94 G
-104 GAGLEIVLRSRSAQL
+104 GAGLEIVLRSGSAQL
-119 LALPWELMTDPERP
+119 LALPWELMTDPDRP
-133 VPLLLDGVA
+133 VPLLLDGVV
-142 LSRRTPDPED
+142 LSRRTPDAEASGGHGFGAPET
-152 AGSLVGP
+152 SS
-159 PEGNRSRLRVLLVV
+159 SRLRVLLVV
-173 TAPAD
+173 AAPDD

-183 HRSLAP
+183 HRNLAP
-189 AVLRRLRAEHG
+189 TLLRRLRAEHG
-200 TVELTLLRP
+200 TVEPTVLRP
-209 PMPERLAEAL
+209 PTPDRLAEVL
-219 QEAREEGRP
+219 HEARKEGRP
-228 FHVVHFDGPGPTDL
+228 FHVVHFDGPGPTEV
-242 PAPARVPLVVL
+242 PASAPVPLVVL
-253 STGRSAPEAGL
+253 TTGRSAPEPGL
-264 PEAVAAV
+264 PEAVAAS
-271 RLLREGAHAVL
+271 RLLREGAQAVL
-282 ALPYHLDAPAAAGFL
+282 TLPYHLDAPAAAGFL

-306 GEPVTLAVAAGRRR
+306 GEPVALAVAAGRRR
-320 LAADDRRPS
+320 LAAHDRRTS
-329 PRGALPLADWSVP
+329 PRGALPLADWTVP
-342 VLYSRPEAARPGPD
+342 VLYSRHDTARPGPD
-356 TARAVQ
+356 TVRAVQ
-362 PGVPPVVQSAVP
+362 PAHT
-374 PVVQPAAAHGTTG
+374 HGTTG
-387 ATATTGAPDSPD
+387 ATAATEPPDTPD
-399 HWGELAP
+399 HRGELAP

-420 DAVTGRHRVV
+420 DAATRPHRVV

-446 FGRWSRETGTVDG
+446 FGRWSRETGAVDG
-459 PDAVVLHAFG
+459 PDAVVLHPFDA
-469 PGATPPTPAGVV
+469 GAARPVAAAVV

-496 LPPAERRTAVEQA
+496 LPPAERRAAVEQA
-509 LATRRLLLI
+509 LTTRRLLLI
-518 WDGVDSPAAEP
+518 WDGVDSLAADPE
-529 GAADEE
+529 AADEE

-550 RSTVLLT
+550 SSTVLLT

-562 DWLGAAA
+562 DWLGPAA

-585 AERLLGPSTD
+585 AEQLLAPSPDTAD
-595 APATPGSPDTVRR
+595 TADSPGSPDTVRR

-622 GHPLAMRLALSSLDA
+622 GHPLGMRLALSSLDA

-648 RDAAARPGT
+648 RGAAAL
-657 PGPPDTPDRPDAPA
+657 PDTPADANPL
-671 EADPRPTPEAVP
+671 PTPEAAP
-683 TALAV
+683 AALAV

-702 RALTAVSLLHGV
+702 RVLTAVSLVHGI

-743 LLLRAAELGLTTPCG
+743 LLLRAAELGLLAPCG
-758 RTAHRVHP
+758 RTAYRVHP
-766 TVAARLAAGWRAD
+766 AVAARLAAGWRAA

-824 RPAIGAMLARALDR
+824 RPTIGAMLARALDR

-864 RRWIDRVRIAVE
+864 RHWIDRVRLAVE
-876 EPDGSPPVLDS
+876 EPDGTPPVLDS

-908 PVEGA
+908 VVDGA
-913 ERALREI
+913 ERALRDI
-920 HRAAELHPPGADQLD
+920 HRAAELHPPGAEQLD

-959 WYSRSQAL
+959 WYLRSQTL
-967 LERLGDAEGL
+967 LEQLGDVEGL

-982 QLGVIAHRLGRPDD
+982 QLGVVAHRLGRPDD
-996 AERRTRQALELFER
+996 AEQRTRQALELFER

-1028 EEQGRFEDAHESF
+1028 EEQGRFEDAHGCF
-1041 GKALAAVRATFGG
+1041 GQALAAVRATAV
-1054 GTTRTGTA
+1054 GTA
-1062 GGGATGGGTTGGGAT
+1062 A
-1077 DLSVTVELHHRLAAV
+1077 DLSVTAELHHRLAAV
-1092 AAELGRLDEAEDWCE
+1092 AAELGRLDEAENWCE

-1119 AGAADAHYR
+1119 AGAADAHHR

-1170 LMATRRGDLAEA
+1170 LVATRRGDLAEA

-1195 LGDRA
+1195 LGDQV

-1215 GGRVAEAEARYRK
+1215 GGRAADAEARYRK

-1270 TSFEEF
+1270 SCFEEF

-1313 DAVRDRLAH
+1313 DAVRDRVAD

>member
-1 MDLHTDGRLLVAEW
+1 MVDLHADGRMLVTEQ

-23 PAVDSGWLRRPL
+23 PAVDAGWLRRPL
-35 GDAPME
+35 ADAPME
-41 DLRWYLEDYLRTP
+41 SLRWYLEDYLRTP
-54 LGPYGE
+54 LGAYGE

-69 PDWGAR
+69 PDWGTR
-75 VFGALFGTGA
+75 VFSALFGTGP

-94 GRSRAGDGAD
+94 SRGRD
-104 GAGLEIVLRSRSAQL
+104 GLEIVLRSGSAQL
-119 LALPWELMTDPERP
+119 LALPWELMTDPDRP
-133 VPLLLDGVA
+133 VPLLLDDVV
-142 LSRRTPDPED
+142 LSRRTPDTED
-152 AGSLVGP
+152 GGSPAPGTGGP
-159 PEGNRSRLRVLLVV
+159 RLRVLLVV
-173 TAPAD
+173 AAPDD

-183 HRSLAP
+183 RRPLAP
-189 AVLRRLRAEHG
+189 TLLRRLRAEHG
-200 TVELTLLRP
+200 SVEPTVLRP
-209 PMPERLAEAL
+209 PTPDRLAEVL
-219 QEAREEGRP
+219 HEAREEGRP
-228 FHVVHFDGPGPTDL
+228 FHAVHFDGSGPTDV
-242 PAPARVPLVVL
+242 PASAPVPLVVL
-253 STGRSAPEAGL
+253 TTGRSAPEPGL
-264 PEAVAAV
+264 PEAVAAS
-271 RLLREGAHAVL
+271 RLLQEGAHAVL

-320 LAADDRRPS
+320 LASHDRRTS
-329 PRGALPLADWSVP
+329 PRGALPLADWTVP
-342 VLYSRPEAARPGPD
+342 VLYSRHEAALPGPG

-362 PGVPPVVQSAVP
+362 PAD
-374 PVVQPAAAHGTTG
+374 AHTHATTG
-387 ATATTGAPDSPD
+387 GTATTEPANQ
-399 HWGELAP
+399 WGELAP
-406 VGGFVGRDGLLLGL
+406 VGEFVGRDGLLLGL
-420 DAVTGRHRVV
+420 DAATRADRVV

-446 FGRWSRETGTVDG
+446 FGRWCRETGAVDG
-459 PDAVVLHAFG
+459 PDAVVLHPFE
-469 PGATPPTPAGVV
+469 PGAARPASAGVV

-496 LPPAERRTAVEQA
+496 LPPAERRAAVEQA

-518 WDGVDSPAAEP
+518 WDGVDSLAANPDAQDP
-529 GAADEE
+529 GTPDEE
-535 RAGLRALLDLVARQG
+535 HAGLRALLDLVARQG
-550 RSTVLLT
+550 SSTVLLT

-562 DWLGAAA
+562 DWLGPAA

-577 DPGETVEY
+577 DPGETVAF
-585 AERLLGPSTD
+585 AEQLLGPSPDTLD
-595 APATPGSPDTVRR
+595 TPGSPGSPDTVRR

-648 RDAAARPGT
+648 RGAAALPHT
-657 PGPPDTPDRPDAPA
+657 PA
-671 EADPRPTPEAVP
+671 EANPLPTPEAVP
-683 TALAV
+683 AALAV
-688 STDYALARLGAADR
+688 STAYALARLGAADR
-702 RALTAVSLLHGV
+702 RALTAVPLVHGV

-743 LLLRAAELGLTTPCG
+743 LLRRAAELGLLTPCG
-758 RTAHRVHP
+758 RTAYRVHP
-766 TVAARLAAGWRAD
+766 TVADALAAGWRAA
-779 GPGFAEQH
+779 GPGFAEEQ

-809 HNGSAEFALTALDLQ
+809 HNGSVEFALTALDLQ
-824 RPAIGAMLARALDR
+824 RPTIGAMLARALDR

-864 RRWIDRVRIAVE
+864 RHWIDRVRLAVE
-876 EPDGSPPVLDS
+876 EADGTPPVLDS

-908 PVEGA
+908 RVDGA
-913 ERALREI
+913 ERAYREI
-920 HRAAELHPPGADQLD
+920 HRAAELHPPGSEQLD

-959 WYSRSQAL
+959 WFLRSQAL
-967 LERLGDAEGL
+967 LERLGDVDGL

-996 AERRTRQALELFER
+996 AERRTRQALDLFER

-1028 EEQGRFEDAHESF
+1028 EEQGRFEDAHGCF
-1041 GKALAAVRATFGG
+1041 GQALAAVSAT
-1054 GTTRTGTA
+1054 A
-1062 GGGATGGGTTGGGAT
+1062 VGAAA
-1077 DLSVTVELHHRLAAV
+1077 DLSVTAELHHRLAAV
-1092 AAELGRLDEAEDWCE
+1092 AAELGRLDEAEEWCE

-1119 AGAADAHYR
+1119 AGAADAHHR
-1128 LGVLAAARERFAEA
+1128 LGVLAAARERFEEA
-1142 EARHR
+1142 EAQHR

-1155 LGDLAGTA
+1155 LGDAVGTA
-1163 TGEHQLG
+1163 LGEHQLG
-1170 LMATRRGDLAEA
+1170 LVATRRGDLAEA
-1182 ERRYTRALALREE
+1182 ERRFARALALREE
-1195 LGDRA
+1195 LGDQA
-1200 GASAG
+1200 GVSAG

-1215 GGRVAEAEARYRK
+1215 GGRAAEAEARYRK

-1238 TPGLARTF
+1238 TLGLARTF

-1270 TSFEEF
+1270 NCFEEF
-1276 PHPATWPSVLGLR
+1276 PHPATWPSVVGLR

-1313 DAVRDRLAH
+1313 DAVRDQVAD